1 MRTTL
6 VLPLVGAAV
15 VTAGALFL
23 RIGRKPAVRQPGVIP
38 LPVDRSSLPRELEPA
53 LPDRLRAQGF

>member
-23 RIGRKPAVRQPGVIP
+23 RIGRAPNGNGTKVIP
-38 LPVDRSSLPRELEPA
+38 LPVDRTPVSVHPEPA

>member
-6 VLPLVGAAV
+6 VLPLVGAAF

-23 RIGRKPAVRQPGVIP
+23 RIGRKPAGNRTKVIP
-38 LPVDRSSLPRELEPA
+38 LPVDRISLPGTPEPA

>member
-15 VTAGALFL
+15 VTAGAILL
-23 RIGRKPAVRQPGVIP
+23 RLGRKPGGARPGVIP
-38 LPVDRSSLPRELEPA
+38 LPVDRTAASGELELA